1 MKDGY
6 ALDALETI
14 FQIEINSWEMD
25 IFLGGSISI
34 SGICGWQDGSRQLK
48 ESLSLILDDHSFFY
62 VPLFPSFYDHPDSF
76 PPIGVLIERNPGNT
90 EKAVRMGQG
99 FQINEHKLPL
109 RVTQP

>member
-48 ESLSLILDDHSFFY
+48 ESLSLILDDHSFFFTSLCSH
-62 VPLFPSFYDHPDSF
+62 LFTTIRIRSLPSEFS
-76 PPIGVLIERNPGNT
+76 
-90 EKAVRMGQG
+90 
-99 FQINEHKLPL
+99 
-109 RVTQP
+109 